1 MLVIWFLFTFLVFR
15 SCSEELCTGCETD
28 GTLTEVTDTSQTTRY
43 PIDFQWSDATAY
55 TNEGFEAFKA
65 SILERGKGLENGVLQ
80 VTGLYYEEEPRP
92 EGFDNM
98 GFARAA
104 QVKSLFGGDV
114 DSIYTRAALMPESGD
129 VRTGYFEGARFEWI
143 TSVVE
148 GVIEETSPTE
158 PESMEASESTSD
170 VPEVAR
176 SFAIRFPFGS
186 TQKVEDPAV
195 DAYLDRLAQ
204 RVQQTGE
211 RITLTGHTDNVG
223 NDASNMNLGRNR
235 ANAIRDLLIRKGV
248 SADLITV
255 DSKGESQPTDTN
267 NTEEGRH
274 NNRRVEVR
282 LIQQ

>member
-15 SCSEELCTGCETD
+15 SCSEELCTGCESD
-28 GTLTEVTDTSQTTRY
+28 GTLTEVTDSSQFTRY
-43 PIDFQWSDATAY
+43 PIDFRWSDATAF
-55 TNEGFEAFKA
+55 TNDGFDAFKA
-65 SILERGKGLENGVLQ
+65 SILEEGKGLENGVLK
-80 VTGLYYEEEPRP
+80 VTGLYYEDESEPD
-92 EGFDNM
+92 GFDNM

-104 QVKSLFGGDV
+104 QIKELFAADV
-114 DSIYTRAALMPESGD
+114 DSIYLRAALVPESGD
-129 VRTGYFEGARFEWI
+129 ARTGYFQGARFEWT

-148 GVIEETSPTE
+148 DVIDAMETET
-158 PESMEASESTSD
+158 PESGTPTDAED
-170 VPEVAR
+170 VPDVAR

-223 NDASNMNLGRNR
+223 NDAANMNLGRNR

-255 DSKGESQPTDTN
+255 DSKGENQPTDTN

-282 LIQQ
+282 LIQP